1 MSESINGYGVERI
14 HRELHQ
20 LMDNVHVEL
29 EALETTQLSTFV
41 DPAAGAAVQAAQ
53 LDAFTSSDAGRAQI
67 ESFKYRFDQ
76 INQLSIQLIDR
87 LGNSDSNIAEVEVED
102 VVINLIKR
110 LAEHH
115 KEVLRA
121 LGEPDHSLL
130 DRLQNAALRLME
142 KIKALFDKLGTVILG
157 APDNAAP
164 GPRPGN

>member
-1 MSESINGYGVERI
+1 VSESINGYGVERI

-87 LGNSDSNIAEVEVED
+87 LGNSDSNIAEVED

-110 LAEHH
+110 LAERH

-164 GPRPGN
+164 GPRLGN